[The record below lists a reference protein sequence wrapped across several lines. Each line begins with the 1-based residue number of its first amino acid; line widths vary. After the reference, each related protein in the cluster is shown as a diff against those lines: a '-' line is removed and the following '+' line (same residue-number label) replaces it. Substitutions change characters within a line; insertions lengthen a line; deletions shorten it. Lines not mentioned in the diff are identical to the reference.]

1 MQNYPDRNLINNLSE
16 SHPILFAKFAG
27 RQEFRLKIKQ
37 GEGVSGPK
45 VKMELI
51 KLPTFDINKSLNYSR

>member
-1 MQNYPDRNLINNLSE
+1 MQNYPDKNIINNLSE

-37 GEGVSGPK
+37 GEGVLGPK
-45 VKMELI
+45 VKKFGTGE
-51 KLPTFDINKSLNYSR
+51 S

>member
-45 VKMELI
+45 VKKEPI
-51 KLPTFDINKSLNYSR
+51 KHPGFDIDKSFNYSR